1 MSEAGS
7 ANAASRHNIHGSAA
21 PRANAI
27 AWLFMA
33 SESQRARSS
42 DHLQIEQD
50 GNKRPFMRGI
60 LVHSLMARGLTFE
73 EAYEVAN
80 AVRDKLRG
88 QGTVAKTELANA
100 VNQFMEKRGLS
111 TDTRTAR
118 APMIQV
124 RGRQTANPFSKGF
137 LSQSLLA
144 AAIDP
149 KDAFDT
155 AGEIEATL
163 SVRGVRE
170 IDRRDLR
177 RLTFEVLERR
187 FGARSAERY
196 LVWRRFQQPKRPVI
210 LLLGGVTGAGKTSLA
225 VEVAHRL
232 GIHRV
237 LSTDSIRQVM
247 RIMLS
252 QELVPAIH
260 ASSYDAYL
268 ELAETGPGEDAVLS
282 GFETQAATVLVGV
295 RAMLD
300 RAIEENAS
308 LILDG
313 VSIVPGM
320 LDLEAYRGK
329 AHIVFLLVATFD
341 ADAIRERFEAR
352 GQDSKRPP
360 HRYLQHLEAIL
371 RIQDHLLELA
381 DRYDVPIVD
390 NDVLDASVLSII
402 KHMTGTLRK
411 ADEFNADEML

>member
-1 MSEAGS
+1 MT
-7 ANAASRHNIHGSAA
+7 
-21 PRANAI
+21 
-27 AWLFMA
+27 MA
-33 SESQRARSS
+33 TERTGDR
-42 DHLQIEQD
+42 LQIEHA
-50 GNKRPFMRGI
+50 GSKRPFMRGI
-60 LVHSLMARGLTFE
+60 LVHSLMARGLNFD

-80 AVRDKLRG
+80 AVREKLRG
-88 QGTVAKTELANA
+88 HGIISTKEITDAVTHYLAD
-100 VNQFMEKRGLS
+100 RGIGM
-111 TDTRTAR
+111 DAR
-118 APMIQV
+118 AVGPPLIQV
-124 RGRQTANPFSKGF
+124 RGGRGSNPFSKGF

-149 KDAFDT
+149 KDAFDV

-163 SVRGVRE
+163 MARGVRAV
-170 IDRRDLR
+170 DRRDLR
-177 RLTFEVLERR
+177 RLSFEALDRR
-187 FGARSAERY
+187 FGPRTAERY
-196 LVWRRFQQPKRPVI
+196 LVWRRFQHSERPVI
-210 LLLGGVTGAGKTSLA
+210 LLLGGATGAGKTSLA

-260 ASSYDAYL
+260 ASSYDAH
-268 ELAETGPGEDAVLS
+268 EQLADTGPSDDPVLT
-282 GFETQAATVLVGV
+282 GFEAQAVTVSVGV
-295 RAMLD
+295 RAMLE

-320 LDLEAYRGK
+320 IDLEEYRDK
-329 AHIVFLLVATFD
+329 AHIVFLLVATLD
-341 ADAIRERFEAR
+341 ADAIRARFEAR
-352 GQDSKRPP
+352 GQASLRPP
-360 HRYLQHLEAIL
+360 HRYLQHLDAIL

-390 NDVLDASVLSII
+390 NHVRDASVLSII

-411 ADEFNADEML
+411 ADEFNAEEML